1 MGYGDMEKYM
11 RQIITAAIWFIMAT
25 TCVAGVKSMP
35 IRHPLPGK
43 DTKLTSIFS
52 INRDGEVSDGH
63 HRIPMKAPIAADEIS
78 GPYHWR
84 CYWALQQGSN
94 PANLK
99 ISLIDESKGE
109 VEITGWVKTQDFK
122 VRGTV
127 NYEAGTLTLL
137 NDQYLGKD
145 SYGEDCYFYFKT
157 TDSSG
162 KILPGKT
169 DVEEWTA
176 EFAYDAFIFDGYD
189 LWAIGNPDNEN
200 AFWSLTYF
208 NRLARPVAVDEE
220 EEGRWVPAGMC
231 TIEDAWILPS
241 FSIGGR
247 QLIPSEH
254 PFQAELQRSVDNENR
269 YRVWRPYHSDNF
281 LLASENE
288 SIYNGQIVFDVS
300 DPEHVVVEAGHYAGF
315 ADAVYSDFCVFG
327 MLGYQIYGFGDDWS
341 EDKMPWVIDF
351 MEEKGQPFDTF
362 KDNVVT
368 VNYSVFD
375 QSIDCEDYLS
385 WQDNRYV
392 VSRII
397 LPEPDSVDGVSME
410 EATAKYYN
418 LQGMEVV
425 NPAVGSLVIRR
436 QGGKSTKILFR

>member
-1 MGYGDMEKYM
+1 
-11 RQIITAAIWFIMAT
+11 MA
-25 TCVAGVKSMP
+25 CVWLMTSIVGLAGGKFTP
-35 IRHPLPGK
+35 IRHPLPGR
-43 DTKLTSIFS
+43 DANLTSKLS
-52 INRDGEVSDGH
+52 MRRCGEDLARQSKT
-63 HRIPMKAPIAADEIS
+63 PMKAALAADEIS

-84 CYWALQQGSN
+84 CFWALEQGSN
-94 PANLK
+94 PSNLE
-99 ISLIDESKGE
+99 ITLVDESNGE
-109 VEITGWVKTQDFK
+109 VEITGWVKTQNFK
-122 VRGTV
+122 VRGIV
-127 NYEAGTLTLL
+127 DYESGTLTLR
-137 NDQYLGKD
+137 NGQYLGKD

-157 TDSSG
+157 TDSTG

-169 DVEEWTA
+169 DMEKWTA

-208 NRLARPVAVDEE
+208 NRLARPVDVDEE
-220 EEGRWVPAGMC
+220 EEGMWIPAGTC
-231 TIEDAWILPS
+231 TVEDAWILPS
-241 FSIGGR
+241 FSLGGH

-254 PFQAELQRSVDNENR
+254 PFQAELQRNVANANR
-269 YRVWRPYHSDNF
+269 YRVWRPYHSKGY
-281 LLASENE
+281 LLSSENE
-288 SIYNGQIVFDVS
+288 SIYNGQIVFDVT

-315 ADAVYSDFCVFG
+315 ADATYSAFCVFG
-327 MLGYQIYGFGDDWS
+327 MLGYQIYGFGDEWN
-341 EDKMPWVIDF
+341 EDLLPWVIDF

-397 LPEPDSVDGVSME
+397 LPDPDSVDAVPTEDSIVR
-410 EATAKYYN
+410 YYN
-418 LQGMEVV
+418 LQGMEIA
-425 NPAVGSLVIRR
+425 NPEVGSLVIRR
-436 QGGKSTKILFR
+436 HGGKSTKILFH